1 MQRVRLLISCFAVLS
16 FSLFGNATKAAET
29 PGIAVTGAGR
39 VVAKPSMVE
48 LAAVVKGEAELA
60 GDAITK
66 YQGNKR
72 RALETIQNLQIA
84 NLKVEDGG
92 VSINSA
98 DGGNAM
104 MAAMRGMPVPENT
117 TQKLSLS
124 EPLTLRLTG
133 IDKLSTEELLE
144 TLVKIVDAGKDAG
157 MVIGPPS
164 KSMYEL
170 QIAAQMGQS
179 TESALAAFKL
189 EGVDQLKQQAYQAAI
204 ADARKQAERL
214 AELAGVKLGKVISI
228 RETPAGDSSQP
239 RYNPYYGYMMTSSSD
254 GTEKQYVSSGLTE
267 ITVSVVLHVEFAI
280 E

>member
-1 MQRVRLLISCFAVLS
+1 MNRYGLVTSLAAVVAIFTDLPS
-16 FSLFGNATKAAET
+16 VPAAET
-29 PGIAVTGAGR
+29 QGIAVTGAGR
-39 VVAKPSMVE
+39 VSAKPSMVE

-72 RALETIQNLQIA
+72 RALETIQSLQIEG
-84 NLKVEDGG
+84 LTVEDGG

-98 DGGNAM
+98 DGNSAM
-104 MAAMRGMPVPENT
+104 MAAMRGMPAPENT
-117 TQKLSLS
+117 AQKLSLS

-157 MVIGPPS
+157 MAIGPPP

-170 QIAAQMGQS
+170 QIAAQTGQS

-189 EGVDQLKQQAYQAAI
+189 EGVDQLKQQAYQAAVS
-204 ADARKQAERL
+204 DARERAERL
-214 AELAGVKLGKVISI
+214 AALAGVKLGKVTSI
-228 RETPAGDSSQP
+228 RETPTSDDSKA
-239 RYNPYYGYMMTSSSD
+239 RYNPYYGYMMANSSD
-254 GTEKQYVSSGLTE
+254 GSEKQYVSSGLTE

>member
-1 MQRVRLLISCFAVLS
+1 MQRIPLSISFFAVLGVC
-16 FSLFGNATKAAET
+16 LWENAIPAAET
-29 PGIAVTGAGR
+29 QGIAVTGAGR
-39 VVAKPSMVE
+39 AAAKPSMVE

-84 NLKVEDGG
+84 NLTVEDGG

-157 MVIGPPS
+157 MVIGPPPR
-164 KSMYEL
+164 SMYEL
-170 QIAAQMGQS
+170 QIAAQTGQS

-214 AELAGVKLGKVISI
+214 AELAGVRLGKVTAI
-228 RETPAGDSSQP
+228 RETPAGESSQP
-239 RYNPYYGYMMTSSSD
+239 RYNPYYGYMMTSSPD
-254 GTEKQYVSSGLTE
+254 GSEKQYVSNGLTE
-267 ITVSVVLHVEFAI
+267 ITVSVVLQVEFAI

>member
-1 MQRVRLLISCFAVLS
+1 MQRIPLPILFFAALGVCLCE
-16 FSLFGNATKAAET
+16 NAAHAAESQ
-29 PGIAVTGAGR
+29 GIAVTGAGR
-39 VVAKPSMVE
+39 AAAKPSMVE

-84 NLKVEDGG
+84 NLTVEDGG

-157 MVIGPPS
+157 MVIGPPP

-214 AELAGVKLGKVISI
+214 AELAGVRLGKVTSI
-228 RETPAGDSSQP
+228 RETTTNEPSQP

-254 GTEKQYVSSGLTE
+254 GSEKQYVSNGLTE

>member
-1 MQRVRLLISCFAVLS
+1 MNRYGVMTSLMALMALVVQPLS
-16 FSLFGNATKAAET
+16 VVAAET

-39 VVAKPSMVE
+39 VSAKPSMVE

-72 RALETIQNLQIA
+72 RALETIQNLQIEG
-84 NLKVEDGG
+84 LTVEDGG

-124 EPLTLRLTG
+124 EPLTLRLAG
-133 IDKLSTEELLE
+133 IDKFSTEELLE

-157 MVIGPPS
+157 MTIGPPP

-170 QIAAQMGQS
+170 QIAAQMGQT

-204 ADARKQAERL
+204 ADARRQAERL
-214 AELAGVKLGKVISI
+214 AELAGVRLGKVTSI
-228 RETPAGDSSQP
+228 RETPAADSSQP
-239 RYNPYYGYMMTSSSD
+239 RYNPYYGYMMSSSSD
-254 GTEKQYVSSGLTE
+254 GSEKQYVSNGLTE